1 MNNYPE
7 SVTTGMEIFN
17 SVEKITVD
25 SVKTKY

>member
-7 SVTTGMEIFN
+7 LATTGMEIFE

-25 SVKTKY
+25 SIKTNY